1 MEDEMRQIEQY
12 RKMAAECERMAQAV
26 NDETFRTMYSKFA
39 RQWREAA
46 QKAEIADPVS
56 NNDDLRAGRLPR
68 VLNEFSTNGPSVHA
82 VYPSSRYLSLKVRC
96 FVEELLTAWRPEP
109 PWDRPGH

>member
-1 MEDEMRQIEQY
+1 MRQIEQY

-46 QKAEIADPVS
+46 QKAEIAAPVS
-56 NNDDLRAGRLPR
+56 NSDDLRAGRLPR

-82 VYPSSRYLSLKVRC
+82 VYPSSRYLSLKVRS
-96 FVEELLTAWRPEP
+96 FIEELLTAWRPQP
-109 PWDRPGH
+109 PWDQPEH

>member
-12 RKMAAECERMAQAV
+12 KKIAAEYERMAQAV

-46 QKAEIADPVS
+46 QRAEIADPVLPS
-56 NNDDLRAGRLPR
+56 ESAPLPAGL
-68 VLNEFSTNGPSVHA
+68 LSVH
-82 VYPSSRYLSLKVRC
+82 S
-96 FVEELLTAWRPEP
+96 
-109 PWDRPGH
+109 